1 MVSFGTHFF
10 RTQQGGFGMISI
22 LLAIGFAGLMF
33 VRGNDRAPAP

>member
-10 RTQQGGFGMISI
+10 KTQQGGFGMISV

-33 VRGNDRAPAP
+33 VRGDDRPSSP